1 MVYILVLGDKYMGVE
16 RQGAKINWF
25 TSLALVVMAGTF
37 YRLRNIFGKVSKIQ
51 IKELRAKAG
60 LIYEG

>member
-1 MVYILVLGDKYMGVE
+1 MGVE